1 MSRAWI
7 LLPVTGI
14 LLLSAIWYG
23 ATDELTSEEK
33 SEVIEELSSTL
44 QDYYVFPDV
53 GTQYAEMLSKYL
65 QEGSYDEYVDRKSF
79 AERVTKD
86 LKSLHDDRHLSLKDL
101 ATHQEKMAE
110 LKSSMERKET
120 DDTPKDV
127 AKAENMVEFSDLD
140 SGSNSSHHGFKTVK
154 RIQGSIAYIE
164 LNLFPESPEAVG
176 RAHEVMQS
184 TTDATAIIFD
194 IRQHRGGGM
203 QVTDAIVSYLFDE
216 PTHMV
221 TMMTRNRSDDRVME
235 HVSQPNEMSGLFS
248 EKPVYLLTSRKTGSS
263 AEHFAGAL
271 KFTNRATLVGEP
283 TAGAGH
289 FGTSVPITDHFVAFI
304 PYGRTYDPA
313 TGEGWEA
320 VGVQPDVRVEASV
333 ALETVL
339 NMLIAD

>member
-7 LLPVTGI
+7 LLPVTVL
-14 LLLSAIWYG
+14 LLLSAIWCG
-23 ATDELTSEEK
+23 ANDELTSEET

-110 LKSSMERKET
+110 LKSSTERKET

-127 AKAENMVEFSDLD
+127 AKAENMVGFSDLD

-154 RIQGSIAYIE
+154 RIQESIAYIE

-194 IRQHRGGGM
+194 IRQHRGGGI
-203 QVTDAIVSYLFDE
+203 QVIDAIVSYLFDE
-216 PTHMV
+216 PTHMA
-221 TMMTRNRSDDRVME
+221 TMMTRNRGDDRVME

-248 EKPVYLLTSRKTGSS
+248 EKPVYLLTSGKTGSA

-271 KFTNRATLVGEP
+271 KFTKRATLVGEP

-289 FGTSVPITDHFVAFI
+289 FGTNVPIADHFVAFI

-313 TGEGWEA
+313 TGKDWEA
-320 VGVQPDVRVEASV
+320 VGVQPDVPVEASV

-339 NMLIAD
+339 NMVDAD